1 MLLLHEWIGLAP
13 TSANRGVSYFPTG
26 RQDAISRTSVDPFPR
41 INGFRDHI
49 PSRTRTLLFFREI
62 PPPGKRAQS
71 RVLQAPFYHLFRSP
85 NTQLE
90 QPPKMAPQGAVL
102 LYTGRLHKK
111 PTAVTTW
118 SARIAKFHQPCL
130 GQLASSPTGMHSRGL
145 ESVPLCSTMPRS
157 LQIPLS
163 IVNLFFSSRAAPAF
177 RMFACALERRN

>member
-1 MLLLHEWIGLAP
+1 MSAILLL
-13 TSANRGVSYFPTG
+13 V
-26 RQDAISRTSVDPFPR
+26 V
-41 INGFRDHI
+41 
-49 PSRTRTLLFFREI
+49 RTLFLERVWTPSQELTVFVITYLRALVRCSSFAKSL
-62 PPPGKRAQS
+62 PPGKRALS
-71 RVLQAPFYHLFRSP
+71 RALQAPFHHLFRSP

-90 QPPKMAPQGAVL
+90 QPPKMAPQGTVL
-102 LYTGRLHKK
+102 LCTGRLHKK

-157 LQIPLS
+157 PQIPLS